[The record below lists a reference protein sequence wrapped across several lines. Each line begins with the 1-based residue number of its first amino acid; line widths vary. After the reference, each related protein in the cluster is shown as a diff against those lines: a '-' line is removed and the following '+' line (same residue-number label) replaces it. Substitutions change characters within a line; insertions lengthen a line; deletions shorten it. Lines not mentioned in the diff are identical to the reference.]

1 MTDSYKYKLFVPYRV
16 SPLGA
21 HIDHQLGIVTGFA
34 LDKGI
39 TIKYNATK
47 DGRFTVESHDF
58 EVKTNFDYD
67 SIPKM
72 DGSWHDYLVGS
83 ILALMEKND
92 LKYGIDAYICESLP
106 VGGLASSSAI
116 IISYILSIATVNDIK
131 LEEYDL
137 IKYVQSVENKYL
149 NTKVGILDP
158 SCEIYG
164 RGDSLLCFDTKNNQH
179 KLIKMNNKSNF
190 KICLIY
196 SGVSR
201 RLTNTMYNVRVDECK
216 ASAFLL
222 NSLLQNSPIE
232 YNNAYLRN
240 FSYDDFIKNK
250 QYFPVNY
257 LKRTHHFFSESERV
271 NKGIKYFMNGDM
283 DNFGKLVFE
292 SGTSSIENYET
303 GSEQLE
309 VLHNIAMKTKGI
321 YGGRFSGAGFNGYY
335 MAIIDPKYEDEIINV
350 ITKEYLDIYPQYR
363 DDFKIYLCNVGRGVN
378 L

>member
-1 MTDSYKYKLFVPYRV
+1 
-16 SPLGA
+16 
-21 HIDHQLGIVTGFA
+21 
-34 LDKGI
+34 
-39 TIKYNATK
+39 
-47 DGRFTVESHDF
+47 
-58 EVKTNFDYD
+58 
-67 SIPKM
+67 M

-164 RGDSLLCFDTKNNQH
+164 RNDSLLCFDTKNNQH
-179 KLIKMNNKSNF
+179 KLIKMNSKSNF

-216 ASAFLL
+216 ASAFLFKFA
-222 NSLLQNSPIE
+222 S
-232 YNNAYLRN
+232 
-240 FSYDDFIKNK
+240 
-250 QYFPVNY
+250 
-257 LKRTHHFFSESERV
+257 SE
-271 NKGIKYFMNGDM
+271 
-283 DNFGKLVFE
+283 
-292 SGTSSIENYET
+292 
-303 GSEQLE
+303 
-309 VLHNIAMKTKGI
+309 
-321 YGGRFSGAGFNGYY
+321 
-335 MAIIDPKYEDEIINV
+335 
-350 ITKEYLDIYPQYR
+350 
-363 DDFKIYLCNVGRGVN
+363 
-378 L
+378 